1 MSFSVPKPTNQQTS
15 LFPETSIFNAIS
27 QASDSKFFDGC
38 LLSLQ
43 HLNLTRKASSYKYDG
58 SSVHS
63 ERTLGLP
70 CTRVPTLNQE
80 EIERIKRDPSRYNPL
95 ETDPAAV
102 LLEFL
107 NPGSTM
113 LNLDIERLPADAMA
127 FYRPFHLEPFDEW
140 GIYLY
145 VEELMKYTDYLYH
158 LVSKRVQSFTP
169 DALLSY
175 VLFEIFHHEFFHHI
189 VECAA
194 TTLEIISSS
203 LGSAK
208 PLYMNYKEHSYE
220 RDTMIGSHRHKPLEE
235 ALANAYPYNSLSF
248 LSHIQGGYEKT
259 LVKLYKKLMELYWRT
274 ELPGYCYANSYTGK
288 NYVEGAGQLLAMLLS
303 SGTIDASSSMLIGKE
318 VIMNGNS
325 AYFSKP
331 EIPTYLVG
339 NEKMLHDFAK
349 RIPLPHETYTKL
361 FLPGDSRII
370 DDHIK
375 KQMKDR
381 KELQKS
387 KERSLE
393 A

>member
-1 MSFSVPKPTNQQTS
+1 MAFSGPKPANPQIS
-15 LFPETSIFNAIS
+15 LFPEIPIFDAI
-27 QASDSKFFDGC
+27 AEVSDSDFFEGC
-38 LLSLQ
+38 LFSLQ
-43 HLNLTRKASSYKYDG
+43 RLNFTRQASSYKCVEPNIHSGRILG
-58 SSVHS
+58 SLC
-63 ERTLGLP
+63 RP
-70 CTRVPTLNQE
+70 VPVPKQE
-80 EIERIKRDPSRYNPL
+80 EIKTIKEDPKRNNPL
-95 ETDPAAV
+95 KIDPNAV
-102 LLEFL
+102 FQEFL
-107 NPGSTM
+107 NPGIAM
-113 LNLDIERLPADAMA
+113 LNLDITRLPADAMA
-127 FYRPFHLEPFDEW
+127 FYRPFHFEPFEEW

-145 VEELMKYTDYLYH
+145 VEELMKYCTGLYG
-158 LVSKRVQSFTP
+158 LVSMQVQSFTP

-175 VLFEIFHHEFFHHI
+175 VLFEVFHHEFFHHI

-194 TTLEIISSS
+194 TTLEIIASSI
-203 LGSAK
+203 GPAT

-220 RDTMIGSHRHKPLEE
+220 TNILIGRHKHNPLEE

-248 LSHIQGGYEKT
+248 LSHMQGGYEKT
-259 LVKLYKKLMELYWRT
+259 LVKLYKKLLESYWRT
-274 ELPGYCYANSYTGK
+274 ESDGYCNAGSYTGK
-288 NYVEGAGQLLAMLLS
+288 NYAEGAGQLLAMLLS

-339 NEKMLHDFAK
+339 NEEMLHDFAK

-387 KERSLE
+387 KESS
-393 A
+393 